1 MATKET
7 KQKIDPGTQPEGI
20 PMPIVKLNRW
30 IILTGIVIALVTRQP
45 LITTALFLLLLPT
58 IIFGQRWSLV
68 SHLGKRLFAKRNLS
82 AEREDR
88 RLMHFN
94 NSIATVMLGLA
105 QLAFLLGVP
114 MIGWILSLL
123 VAVAAGIALAG
134 FCVGCF
140 LFFQYKMLR
149 YRLFGR

>member
-1 MATKET
+1 MSTEEKKENINT
-7 KQKIDPGTQPEGI
+7 ATQPEGI

-30 IILTGIVIALVTRQP
+30 ILVTGIVIGLVTQQP
-45 LITTALFLLLLPT
+45 LFTTALFLLLLPT

-68 SHLGKRLFAKRNLS
+68 AHLGKWLFAKQNLT

-88 RLMHFN
+88 RLMQFN
-94 NSIATVMLGLA
+94 NTIATVLLGAA
-105 QLAFLLGVP
+105 QLAFLLGAPIV
-114 MIGWILSLL
+114 GWTLSLM
-123 VAVAAGIALAG
+123 VAAAAGIALAG

-140 LFFQYKMLR
+140 LYFQFKMLR